1 MIPLVEKKLSQ
12 LAALCKTHQVDSLAL
27 FGSAVHGDFGDS
39 SDLDFLV
46 SFSESVEL
54 LDYADNYFGLLE
66 KLEHMFDRPIDL
78 VSEKSL
84 KNPILIAEINRSK
97 VSLYESQSSVI
108 QKVLSL

>member
-12 LAALCKTHQVDSLAL
+12 LTVLCKAHQVDSLAL
-27 FGSAVHGDFGDS
+27 FGSAAHGDFGDS

-46 SFSESVEL
+46 NFSSSVGL
-54 LDYADNYFGLLE
+54 LDYADNYFGLLDQ
-66 KLEHMFDRPIDL
+66 LEHLFDRPIDL

-97 VSLYESQSSVI
+97 VTLYESQSAEVHP
-108 QKVLSL
+108 

>member
-1 MIPLVEKKLSQ
+1 MIPFIEKKLCQ

-27 FGSAVHGDFGDS
+27 FGSAAHGGFGDD

-46 SFSESVEL
+46 SFSSSVEL
-54 LDYADNYFGLLE
+54 LDYADNYFDLLE

-84 KNPILIAEINRSK
+84 KNPILKAEINRSK
-97 VSLYESQSSVI
+97 VMLYESQSAEVHP
-108 QKVLSL
+108 

>member
-12 LAALCKTHQVDSLAL
+12 LTALCKEHQVDSLAL
-27 FGSAVHGDFGDS
+27 FGSAAHGNFGDS

-46 SFSESVEL
+46 SFSSSVGL
-54 LDYADNYFGLLE
+54 LDYADNHFGLLDQ
-66 KLEHMFDRPIDL
+66 LEHLFDRPIDL

-97 VSLYESQSSVI
+97 VTLYESQSAEVHP
-108 QKVLSL
+108 

>member
-12 LAALCKTHQVDSLAL
+12 LTVLCKAHQVDSLAL
-27 FGSAVHGDFGDS
+27 FGSAAHGDFGDS

-46 SFSESVEL
+46 SFSNSIEL

-66 KLEHMFDRPIDL
+66 KLESLFNRPIDL

-97 VSLYESQSSVI
+97 VSLYESESSLI